1 MRSGF
6 SLLIVVLVMAAGL
19 PSGSALAVDAASVV
33 AEVQK
38 RYKGVETL
46 TADFVQVTFLKSLNA
61 SEEARGKVSFKTP
74 GSMRWTYSTPV
85 VNEMVSDGETIWI
98 YDAEL
103 SQVIETQAGRAAA
116 EVALEFLAGTGDLE
130 KGFFSELSG
139 ERDGVYILDLVP
151 REATDGVVSVRLEI
165 DKSNFHVVKTII
177 DDGFGGE
184 TTLVLDG
191 VKFNT
196 PLEDDFFKYIVPK
209 GVSVVRP

>member
-1 MRSGF
+1 MRF
-6 SLLIVVLVMAAGL
+6 FAIIVVLVMAVASL
-19 PSGSALAVDAASVV
+19 SGSALAMDAAGVV

-61 SEEARGKVSFKTP
+61 SEEASGKVSFKKP
-74 GSMRWTYSTPV
+74 GRMRWTYSTPAG
-85 VNEMVSDGETIWI
+85 NEMVSDGETIWI

-116 EVALEFLAGTGDLE
+116 EVALEFLAGTGDIE

-139 ERDGVYILDLVP
+139 EADGVYILDLVP
-151 REATDGVVSVRLEI
+151 REATDGVVSVRLEV
-165 DKSNFHVVKTII
+165 DKKSFHVVKTII

-184 TTLVLDG
+184 TTLVLKG

-196 PLEDDFFKYIVPK
+196 PLEDEFFKYTVPK